1 MFPGI
6 INNSFIYLISWFILS
21 SETHYFPHS
30 VSNVGRLSPHL
41 FSITLQFPYLSF
53 NLHKMKRW
61 REVATLGRLG
71 AGAGPGEV
79 IQFTKINRMP
89 YEAWSCN
96 FIFSMREEPQKEGR
110 YLLQETLMLK
120 VPFIIPS
127 PHTWGLTCCNFIHY
141 ISPLLKITS
150 FKDSLKEN
158 AFSKL
163 SSCL

>member
-1 MFPGI
+1 MIYI
-6 INNSFIYLISWFILS
+6 ILGD
-21 SETHYFPHS
+21 T
-30 VSNVGRLSPHL
+30 L
-41 FSITLQFPYLSF
+41 FSTFCLKCRKIEPSPLLHHFTISISFFQFSQ
-53 NLHKMKRW
+53 NEKMERSSYAW
-61 REVATLGRLG
+61 SIGG
-71 AGAGPGEV
+71 CGAGPGEV